1 MAQVERILIVGGGIA
16 GLTLATALHQQGFR
30 AELVERNTAWHAVGA
45 GIMVHANGLLYRRG
59 PIEWVELDRWHSS
72 CVVLIGDAAHA
83 SVPLMGEG
91 GCMAMEGAYVLAEV
105 LREAETVESTLDT
118 YVARRRPRAAWVQQE
133 SRAVAQS
140 FLLPPAVRNAAL
152 RERGDQMI
160 QDRFG
165 PLRSAV

>member
-1 MAQVERILIVGGGIA
+1 MED
-16 GLTLATALHQQGFR
+16 AL
-30 AELVERNTAWHAVGA
+30 
-45 GIMVHANGLLYRRG
+45 
-59 PIEWVELDRWHSS
+59 
-72 CVVLIGDAAHA
+72 
-83 SVPLMGEG
+83 
-91 GCMAMEGAYVLAEV
+91 VLAEV
-105 LREAETVESTLDT
+105 LREAETVENALDT

-140 FLLPPAVRNAAL
+140 FLLSPAVRNAAL

>member
-1 MAQVERILIVGGGIA
+1 
-16 GLTLATALHQQGFR
+16 
-30 AELVERNTAWHAVGA
+30 
-45 GIMVHANGLLYRRG
+45 
-59 PIEWVELDRWHSS
+59 
-72 CVVLIGDAAHA
+72 
-83 SVPLMGEG
+83 
-91 GCMAMEGAYVLAEV
+91 MAMEDALVLAEV
-105 LREAETVESTLDT
+105 LREAETVENALDT

>member
-1 MAQVERILIVGGGIA
+1 M
-16 GLTLATALHQQGFR
+16 
-30 AELVERNTAWHAVGA
+30 
-45 GIMVHANGLLYRRG
+45 
-59 PIEWVELDRWHSS
+59 
-72 CVVLIGDAAHA
+72 
-83 SVPLMGEG
+83 PLMGEG
-91 GCMAMEGAYVLAEV
+91 GCMAMEDALVLAEV
-105 LREAETVESTLDT
+105 LREAETVEHALDT